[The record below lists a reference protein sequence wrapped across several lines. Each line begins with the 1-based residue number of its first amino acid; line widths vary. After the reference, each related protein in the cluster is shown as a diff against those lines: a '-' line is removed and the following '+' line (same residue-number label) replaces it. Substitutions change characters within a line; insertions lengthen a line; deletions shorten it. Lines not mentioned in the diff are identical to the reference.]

1 MCGMPK
7 CIVVVPSLARL
18 SKCNYCGLA
27 KKLVSEE
34 EIWQIGFVGP
44 LSCKLGK
51 KFVGEREREREKVCF
66 ELQVVQGGF
75 ACLLAC

>member
-1 MCGMPK
+1 
-7 CIVVVPSLARL
+7 V
-18 SKCNYCGLA
+18 
-27 KKLVSEE
+27 KKKYGK
-34 EIWQIGFVGP
+34 IGFVGP

-51 KFVGEREREREKVCF
+51 KFVGERERERERERESVCF

>member
-1 MCGMPK
+1 V
-7 CIVVVPSLARL
+7 IPSLARL

-27 KKLVSEE
+27 KFLQHKKLVSEE

-51 KFVGEREREREKVCF
+51 KFVGERERERERGRKCVF
-66 ELQVVQGGF
+66 WTSSSARWL
-75 ACLLAC
+75 CLLAC

>member
-1 MCGMPK
+1 MF
-7 CIVVVPSLARL
+7 PSLARL

-27 KKLVSEE
+27 KFLQHKKLVSEE

-51 KFVGEREREREKVCF
+51 KFVGERERERERESVCF
-66 ELQVVQGGF
+66 GLQVVQGGF